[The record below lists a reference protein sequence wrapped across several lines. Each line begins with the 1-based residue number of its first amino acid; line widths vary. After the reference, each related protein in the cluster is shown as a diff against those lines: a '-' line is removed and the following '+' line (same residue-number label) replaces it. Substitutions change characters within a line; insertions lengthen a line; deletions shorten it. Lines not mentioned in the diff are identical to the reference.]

1 MSEPDTVAALTHV
14 TDHVAG
20 GKALL
25 TTMFRKP
32 LIQALLASWLTQVQ
46 AVEDAIWQL
55 FGAFDLDTA
64 TGDQL
69 VKLGALIGLS
79 SDGLSDDL
87 YRLAL
92 RAWVRASRS
101 RGLDADMH
109 AILEDAIDGAG
120 YDLTNWAPANVVATT
135 VVPVEIGDDLLARI
149 LRRATADGVGVQLVA
164 PVDDSSTFAF
174 STDSETSTTNS
185 TRGWADASQTTG
197 GHLVG
202 AWE

>member
-1 MSEPDTVAALTHV
+1 MSEPDRVDALTHV
-14 TDHVAG
+14 TDHVAS

-32 LIQALLASWLTQVQ
+32 VAQALLASWLTQVQ
-46 AVEDAIWQL
+46 SVEDAIWQI

-69 VKLGALIGLS
+69 RKVGALIGLAP
-79 SDGLSDDL
+79 DGLSDDL
-87 YRLAL
+87 YRRAL
-92 RAWVRASRS
+92 RAWVIANRS
-101 RGLDADMH
+101 RGRDANLHALAAAALDG
-109 AILEDAIDGAG
+109 EG
-120 YDLTNWAPANVVATT
+120 YDLSAWSPANLVVTP
-135 VVPVEIGDDLLARI
+135 VVPVDIGAELFARI

-174 STDSETSTTNS
+174 SLDSETSTTS
-185 TRGWADASQTTG
+185 SSRGWADASQTTG

>member
-1 MSEPDTVAALTHV
+1 VSEPDRVDALTHV
-14 TDHVAG
+14 TDHVAS

-32 LIQALLASWLTQVQ
+32 VAQALLASWLTQVQ
-46 AVEDAIWQL
+46 SVEDAIWQI

-69 VKLGALIGLS
+69 RKVGALIGLAP
-79 SDGLSDDL
+79 DGLSDDL
-87 YRLAL
+87 YRRAL
-92 RAWVRASRS
+92 RAWVIANRS
-101 RGLDADMH
+101 RGRDANLHALAAAALDG
-109 AILEDAIDGAG
+109 EG
-120 YDLTNWAPANVVATT
+120 YDLSAWSPANLVVTP
-135 VVPVEIGDDLLARI
+135 VVPVDIGAELFARI

-174 STDSETSTTNS
+174 SLDSETSTTS
-185 TRGWADASQTTG
+185 SSRGWADASQTTG